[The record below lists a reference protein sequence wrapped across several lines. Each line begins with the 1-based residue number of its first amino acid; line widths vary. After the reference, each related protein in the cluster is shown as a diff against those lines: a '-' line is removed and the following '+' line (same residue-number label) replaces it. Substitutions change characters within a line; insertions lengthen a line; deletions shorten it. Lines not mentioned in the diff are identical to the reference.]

1 MCSSDLRAPL
11 GGIEGSGWRLT
22 YQDTV
27 PDMLKQRETADKFT
41 DVSFSVGL
49 QIKEDGAVID
59 VVPGSPAD
67 KAGVGASMKLV
78 AVNDRRWKPEL
89 LRSAIKFARTNTA
102 PIELLVENEEIFKTC
117 KVDYHDGER
126 YPRLERDATK
136 PDLLAE
142 ILKPLTPAPDM
153 GTERK

>member
-1 MCSSDLRAPL
+1 MYLWRRLAAPK
-11 GGIEGSGWRLT
+11 W
-22 YQDTV
+22 
-27 PDMLKQRETADKFT
+27 
-41 DVSFSVGL
+41 
-49 QIKEDGAVID
+49 
-59 VVPGSPAD
+59 
-67 KAGVGASMKLV
+67 
-78 AVNDRRWKPEL
+78 L
-89 LRSAIKFARTNTA
+89 L
-102 PIELLVENEEIFKTC
+102 ENEEIFKIC

>member
-1 MCSSDLRAPL
+1 MVTNPRAPL
-11 GGIEGSGWRLT
+11 GGIEASGWRLI

-27 PDMLKQRETADKFT
+27 PDMLKSREAADKFT
-41 DVSFSVGL
+41 DLSFSIGL
-49 QIKEDGAVID
+49 QIKENGAVID

-78 AVNDRRWKPEL
+78 AVNGRHWKPEL
-89 LRSAIKFARTNTA
+89 LRSAVKFARTNPA
-102 PIELLVENEEIFKTC
+102 PIELLVENDEFFKTC

-142 ILKPLTPAPDM
+142 ILKPLTSAPDVVA
-153 GTERK
+153 EKK